1 MNTRPLNVLVV
12 DDSAFMRLAL
22 RRIIEAEGDLRV
34 VGEAADG
41 AAAIEQVRRLAPDAV
56 AMDIEMP
63 VMDGLEA
70 TRRLMAEPHPPA
82 IIMVSSHTSEGSAM
96 ALAALQAGAAD
107 WLNKDT
113 GLGGLDLGH
122 LDRELRARL
131 RLWGG
136 AHRAAAPP
144 PTPAS
149 APTPDP
155 APQGAPQ
162 VEPRA
167 FEVVV
172 VGASTGGPDAL
183 AALLGGMGLLTV
195 PVVLAQH
202 MPDGMATDF
211 ARSLA
216 RHSGLMVEV
225 AADGTILRPG
235 SVVVL
240 PGGQNGAL
248 MRRAEGGL
256 RLRLSPRTMA
266 AHPSVDVL
274 FTSAAMVAHAALGV
288 VLTGMGRDGAAGA
301 AALARRGYPI
311 LVQDAASCV
320 VAGMPNAVLA
330 LVPGAESAAP
340 ARLGERLRALTQA

>member
-1 MNTRPLNVLVV
+1 MNARPMRVLVV

-22 RRIIEAEGDLRV
+22 RQIIEAEGDLLV

-70 TRRLMAEPHPPA
+70 TRRLMAAPHPPA

-96 ALAALQAGAAD
+96 ALAAMQAGAAD

-131 RLWGG
+131 RLWGA
-136 AHRAAAPP
+136 AHRAEAPPAAPP
-144 PTPAS
+144 QIATPA
-149 APTPDP
+149 
-155 APQGAPQ
+155 
-162 VEPRA
+162 EPRA

-183 AALLGGMGLLTV
+183 AALLGSMGWLSV

-211 ARSLA
+211 ARALA
-216 RHSGLMVEV
+216 RHSGLTVEV
-225 AADGTILRPG
+225 AVQGTNLQAG

-240 PGGQNGAL
+240 PGGQDGAL

-256 RLRLSPRTMA
+256 RLRLSPRTTA

-274 FTSAAMVAHAALGV
+274 FTSAAMVAQGALGV

-301 AALARRGYPI
+301 AALAGRGYPV

-320 VAGMPNAVLA
+320 VAGMPNATLA
-330 LVPGAESAAP
+330 LVPGAESGTP
-340 ARLGERLRALTQA
+340 AKLGGRLRALTQS

>member
-1 MNTRPLNVLVV
+1 MNARPLSVLVV
-12 DDSAFMRLAL
+12 DDSPFMRLAL
-22 RRIIEAEGDLRV
+22 RRIIEAEGDLLV

-70 TRRLMAEPHPPA
+70 TRRLMAQPHPPA

-96 ALAALQAGAAD
+96 ALAAMQAGAAD

-131 RLWGG
+131 RLWGS
-136 AHRAAAPP
+136 AHRAHAPP
-144 PTPAS
+144 P
-149 APTPDP
+149 APTPQIAVP
-155 APQGAPQ
+155 A
-162 VEPRA
+162 EPRA
-167 FEVVV
+167 FELVV

-183 AALLGGMGLLTV
+183 AGLLGGMGRLPV

-211 ARSLA
+211 ARALA
-216 RHSGLMVEV
+216 RHSGLTVEV
-225 AADGTILRPG
+225 AVGGMVLQPGT
-235 SVVVL
+235 VVVL
-240 PGGQNGAL
+240 PGGQDGAL
-248 MRRAEGGL
+248 VRQAEGGL
-256 RLRLSPRTMA
+256 RLRLSPQTAA

-274 FTSAAMVAHAALGV
+274 FTSAAMVARGVLGV

-301 AALARRGYPI
+301 AALARRGYPV

-330 LVPGAESAAP
+330 LVPGAESATP
-340 ARLGERLRALTQA
+340 AQIGGRLRALTQA

>member
-1 MNTRPLNVLVV
+1 MNARPLSVLVV
-12 DDSAFMRLAL
+12 DDSPFMRLAL
-22 RRIIEAEGDLRV
+22 RRIIEAEGDLLV

-70 TRRLMAEPHPPA
+70 TRRLMAQPHPPA

-96 ALAALQAGAAD
+96 ALAAMQAGAAD

-122 LDRELRARL
+122 LDRELRAKL
-131 RLWGG
+131 RLWGS
-136 AHRAAAPP
+136 AHRAHAPP
-144 PTPAS
+144 PV
-149 APTPDP
+149 PTPQIAVP
-155 APQGAPQ
+155 A
-162 VEPRA
+162 EPRA
-167 FEVVV
+167 FELVV

-183 AALLGGMGLLTV
+183 AGLLGGMGRLPV

-211 ARSLA
+211 ARALA
-216 RHSGLMVEV
+216 RHSGLTVEV
-225 AADGTILRPG
+225 AVGGMILQPGT
-235 SVVVL
+235 VVVL
-240 PGGQNGAL
+240 PGGQDGAL
-248 MRRAEGGL
+248 MRQAEGGL
-256 RLRLSPRTMA
+256 RLRLSPQTAA

-274 FTSAAMVAHAALGV
+274 FTSAAMVARGVLGV

-301 AALARRGYPI
+301 AALARRGYPV

-330 LVPGAESAAP
+330 LVPGAESATP
-340 ARLGERLRALTQA
+340 AQIGGRLRALTQA

>member
-1 MNTRPLNVLVV
+1 MNARPLSVLVV
-12 DDSAFMRLAL
+12 DDSPFMRLAL
-22 RRIIEAEGDLRV
+22 RRIIEAEGDLLV

-70 TRRLMAEPHPPA
+70 TRRLMAQPHPPA

-96 ALAALQAGAAD
+96 ALAAMQAGAAD

-131 RLWGG
+131 RLWGS
-136 AHRAAAPP
+136 AHRAHAPP
-144 PTPAS
+144 P
-149 APTPDP
+149 APTPQIAVP
-155 APQGAPQ
+155 A
-162 VEPRA
+162 EPRA
-167 FEVVV
+167 FELVV

-183 AALLGGMGLLTV
+183 AGLLGGMGRLPV

-211 ARSLA
+211 ARALA
-216 RHSGLMVEV
+216 RHSGLTVEV
-225 AADGTILRPG
+225 AVGGMVLQPGT
-235 SVVVL
+235 VVVL
-240 PGGQNGAL
+240 PGGQDGAL
-248 MRRAEGGL
+248 VRQAEGGL
-256 RLRLSPRTMA
+256 RLRLSPQTAA

-274 FTSAAMVAHAALGV
+274 FTSAAMVARGVLGV

-301 AALARRGYPI
+301 AALARQGYPV

-330 LVPGAESAAP
+330 LVPGAESATP
-340 ARLGERLRALTQA
+340 AQIGGRLRALTQA

>member
-1 MNTRPLNVLVV
+1 MNAGPLRVLVV

-22 RRIIEAEGDLRV
+22 RRIIEAEGDLLV

-41 AAAIEQVRRLAPDAV
+41 AAAIEQVQRLAPDAV

-70 TRRLMAEPHPPA
+70 TRRLMAAPHPPA

-96 ALAALQAGAAD
+96 ALAAMQAGAAD

-131 RLWGG
+131 RLWGA
-136 AHRAAAPP
+136 AHRAEAPP
-144 PTPAS
+144 PAVTPQGTTPA
-149 APTPDP
+149 
-155 APQGAPQ
+155 
-162 VEPRA
+162 EPRG

-183 AALLGGMGLLTV
+183 AALLGGMGRLPV

-211 ARSLA
+211 ARALA
-216 RHSGLMVEV
+216 RQSGLAVEV
-225 AADGTILRPG
+225 AVQSTNLQAG

-240 PGGQNGAL
+240 PGGQDGAL

-256 RLRLSPRTMA
+256 RLRLSPRMTA

-274 FTSAAMVAHAALGV
+274 FTSAAMVAQGALGV

-301 AALARRGYPI
+301 AALALRGYPV

-320 VAGMPNAVLA
+320 VAGMPNAALA
-330 LVPGAESAAP
+330 LVPGAESGTP
-340 ARLGERLRALTQA
+340 ARLGGRLRALTQP